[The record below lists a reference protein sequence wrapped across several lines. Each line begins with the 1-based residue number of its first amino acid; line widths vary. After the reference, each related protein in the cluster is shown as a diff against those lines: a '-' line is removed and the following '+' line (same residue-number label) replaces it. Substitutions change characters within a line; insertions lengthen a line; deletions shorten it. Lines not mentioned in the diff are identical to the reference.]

1 MNTGAAMV
9 QRTDFWCEI
18 NQNTQW
24 NSLQFSFFPPNQKQY
39 TSVRQLIQA
48 IDASGES
55 ECGGKHLWT
64 YTNGKRIFLKGTHTH
79 TIFNCTSHNTHTHK
93 TWRMYWGALA
103 VPFQIVT
110 WMSHCEWHL
119 YNKNYNISSSII
131 KQCRRH
137 TERVKKSTATSMK
150 SRMQNGTILLYRYE
164 SIKFPHR
171 FITWTN
177 FKRNLSQ
184 QMRHWAENND
194 FFFIWN
200 SKMMMLPLWKAL
212 ACVNFFDFD
221 HIQLH
226 KVSFFQ

>member
-1 MNTGAAMV
+1 
-9 QRTDFWCEI
+9 
-18 NQNTQW
+18 
-24 NSLQFSFFPPNQKQY
+24 
-39 TSVRQLIQA
+39 
-48 IDASGES
+48 
-55 ECGGKHLWT
+55 
-64 YTNGKRIFLKGTHTH
+64 
-79 TIFNCTSHNTHTHK
+79 
-93 TWRMYWGALA
+93 
-103 VPFQIVT
+103 
-110 WMSHCEWHL
+110 
-119 YNKNYNISSSII
+119 
-131 KQCRRH
+131 
-137 TERVKKSTATSMK
+137 MK